1 MARGTQFLSLIT
13 MLRSELGRSD
23 NVAIG
28 VADIPE
34 LKQKINRV
42 YEQAYADYDW
52 PHLNVHHEAI
62 EMLAGERYYDVPATL
77 DFDRAV
83 ECYVWFDSRAMPL
96 KRGISIADY
105 NAFNSPEDERSSQI
119 LKWDIRF
126 TGTTE
131 QIEVWPMPSDDD
143 VQTLQFVGM
152 QKFARLVNNSDTCK
166 LDDNL
171 IVLLAAAAVTKD
183 KDEQQKF
190 LGQASERL
198 ITLRANARSGE
209 RDIRLNLGAEEPD
222 PYKGVTITV
231 S

>member
-34 LKQKINRV
+34 LKQKLNRV

-52 PHLNVHHEAI
+52 PHLNVHHTAI
-62 EMLAGERYYDVPATL
+62 PMLAGERYYDVPTTL
-77 DFDRAV
+77 DFDRV
-83 ECYVWFDSRAMPL
+83 EEVYVWLDGRARPL
-96 KRGISIADY
+96 KRGITVEDY
-105 NAFNSPEDERSSQI
+105 NAFSSPDDERSSQI
-119 LKWDIRF
+119 MKWDIRF

-131 QIEVWPMPSDDD
+131 QVEVWPMPSADDT
-143 VQTLQFVGM
+143 QTLQFVGM

-166 LDDNL
+166 LDDSL
-171 IVLLAAAAVTKD
+171 IVLLAAAAVSKD

-190 LGQASERL
+190 LGQANERL
-198 ITLRANARSGE
+198 VTLKANARSGE